1 MIKFSKLFIYLYKLY
16 IFWGLL
22 WWLRWY
28 IICLQRGRPGFD
40 PWVGKSSSRKE
51 WQPTPVFL
59 PGEFHGQ
66 RSLVSYSPHIYIH
79 IYTYT
84 YIYIYTY
91 THIYIYTYTYIYCCC
106 CCSVTKLCPTL
117 CNPTD
122 CSMPSSSVLQYLPEF
137 AQTHVHW
144 VSHAIQPPQP
154 LLPPSFAF
162 NLSQHQGLSNE
173 SALHIR
179 WLNYQS
185 RSFSISPSN
194 R

>member
-66 RSLVSYSPHIYIH
+66 RSLVSYSPYIYIYIYIH
-79 IYTYT
+79 IYIYIYTHTHTYT
-84 YIYIYTY
+84 YI
-91 THIYIYTYTYIYCCC
+91 HIHTYIAVVVVLSLSCVQLFATPRTVACH
-106 CCSVTKLCPTL
+106 LPL
-117 CNPTD
+117 
-122 CSMPSSSVLQYLPEF
+122 SSSIFRSLLKLMSIESVMLSNHL
-137 AQTHVHW
+137 
-144 VSHAIQPPQP
+144 SLCCP
-154 LLPPSFAF
+154 LLLPSIFPSIRVF
-162 NLSQHQGLSNE
+162 PMSQLFTSGG
-173 SALHIR
+173 
-179 WLNYQS
+179 
-185 RSFSISPSN
+185 
-194 R
+194 

>member
-1 MIKFSKLFIYLYKLY
+1 MVHYLPATRETWVWSLG
-16 IFWGLL
+16 WEELL
-22 WWLRWY
+22 KKRMTTYSSILAWR
-28 IICLQRGRPGFD
+28 I
-40 PWVGKSSSRKE
+40 PWTE
-51 WQPTPVFL
+51 E
-59 PGEFHGQ
+59 PGELQ
-66 RSLVSYSPHIYIH
+66 PIYIYIH
-79 IYTYT
+79 
-84 YIYIYTY
+84 
-91 THIYIYTYTYIYCCC
+91 IYTYTYIYCCC